1 VLGEETRRCV
11 ECGVVKPITE
21 FSKNLA
27 RGNVGGRQ
35 LFCRECGKQHRVTA
49 VRRHHAAKKAAAAP
63 PSPPE
68 PRKTC
73 TRCDQSKPASDFA
86 PYEGTIDHRDF
97 LCSSC
102 REKATAERAAE
113 RAAAEEQRKEEARKL
128 REATV
133 QELARALRAQDL
145 GAMRAVLW
153 HMAGNPGYH
162 ADRSDKIARIP
173 DLGTICE
180 RIARYVLRDAVR
192 WDYPPPEGCA
202 AALAAWREKVGW
214 VGAGGKPDGTTEGA

>member
-1 VLGEETRRCV
+1 MLGEETRRCV

-102 REKATAERAAE
+102 REKATAEKEQRAAKRE
-113 RAAAEEQRKEEARKL
+113 RREEVVQGDYVGEGKCPRCG
-128 REATV
+128 REDV
-133 QELARALRAQDL
+133 GLYRVNGD
-145 GAMRAVLW
+145 G
-153 HMAGNPGYH
+153 
-162 ADRSDKIARIP
+162 
-173 DLGTICE
+173 GTICY
-180 RIARYVLRDAVR
+180 ACVLKKSAPRRRV
-192 WDYPPPEGCA
+192 A
-202 AALAAWREKVGW
+202 AAAVG
-214 VGAGGKPDGTTEGA
+214 GAR

>member
-1 VLGEETRRCV
+1 MASADCRHRHGRNCDRRNVLPTPQACSGCADYAPVEPAPPVEAVEVLGEETRRCV

-102 REKATAERAAE
+102 REKATAEKEQRAAKRGSAGKRSSRATTSARASA
-113 RAAAEEQRKEEARKL
+113 RAAAAR
-128 REATV
+128 TS
-133 QELARALRAQDL
+133 
-145 GAMRAVLW
+145 G
-153 HMAGNPGYH
+153 
-162 ADRSDKIARIP
+162 SIA
-173 DLGTICE
+173 
-180 RIARYVLRDAVR
+180 
-192 WDYPPPEGCA
+192 
-202 AALAAWREKVGW
+202 
-214 VGAGGKPDGTTEGA
+214 